1 MLKQYL
7 IVAYAYL
14 VKTGKWILEPIEGDT
29 RRVVP
34 EEYRLAVAEY
44 LASLTQ

>member
-1 MLKQYL
+1 MLRQYL

-14 VKTGKWILEPIEGDT
+14 VKTGIFILEPVEGDT

-34 EEYRLAVAEY
+34 EEYREAVAEY
-44 LASLTQ
+44 LIAKA

>member
-7 IVAYAYL
+7 VVAYAYL
-14 VKTGKWILEPIEGDT
+14 VKTGKWILEPVEGDN

-34 EEYRLAVAEY
+34 EEYRLSVAEY
-44 LASLTQ
+44 LASLMQ

>member
-14 VKTGKWILEPIEGDT
+14 VKTGKWILEPIEGDI
-29 RRVVP
+29 RKVVP
-34 EEYRLAVAEY
+34 EEYRVAVAEY
-44 LASLTQ
+44 LASFTQ

>member
-14 VKTGKWILEPIEGDT
+14 VKTGKWILDSVEGDT
-29 RRVVP
+29 RKVVP

-44 LASLTQ
+44 LAHSAS

>member
-7 IVAYAYL
+7 VVAYAYL
-14 VKTGKWILEPIEGDT
+14 VKTGKYNLEPIKGDT

-44 LASLTQ
+44 LASST

>member
-7 IVAYAYL
+7 VIAYAYL

-29 RRVVP
+29 RKVVP

-44 LASLTQ
+44 LASSA